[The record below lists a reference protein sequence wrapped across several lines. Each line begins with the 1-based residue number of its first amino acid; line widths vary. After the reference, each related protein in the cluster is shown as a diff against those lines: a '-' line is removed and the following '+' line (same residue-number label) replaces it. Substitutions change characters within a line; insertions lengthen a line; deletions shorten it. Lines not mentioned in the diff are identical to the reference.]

1 MVRFNLDLIERS
13 QQSVN
18 AAGRRELTLRG
29 NHIEV
34 LENLGATKD
43 LYETLDFTDNNL
55 IKVARFPPLG
65 KLKVLVL
72 SSNSISRL

>member
-13 QQSVN
+13 LQSVN

-43 LYETLDFTDNNL
+43 LYEALDFTDNNL
-55 IKVARFPPLG
+55 IKV
-65 KLKVLVL
+65 
-72 SSNSISRL
+72 